1 MGVCTEPDK
10 VALVMEYVDGKSLD
24 RMLHEEKVPLTL
36 HQKFQLAKDIA
47 KGTPSSSRLS
57 PRPHQRLGR
66 LTLEECA
73 RMGGL

>member
-47 KGTPSSSRLS
+47 KGAPSSRLALS
-57 PRPHQRLGR
+57 SASH
-66 LTLEECA
+66 TW
-73 RMGGL
+73 RMRSHGGL

>member
-1 MGVCTEPDK
+1 MGVCTEPEK

-47 KGTPSSSRLS
+47 KGMCCFL
-57 PRPHQRLGR
+57 L
-66 LTLEECA
+66 
-73 RMGGL
+73 